1 MSQNSHPVR
10 VRALPSYRD
19 LPRPVVPRVDSLLPG
34 TLTPWH
40 RHDWWQLSYA
50 VSGLLALET
59 ERESFMAPP
68 QRAIWI
74 PPGLHHKATNV
85 SHTEMRSLYI
95 ATALMDWAPAR
106 CRVIAISPLVRELIV
121 AISALP
127 ADYDMAG
134 AEGRLAQVL
143 VDQLAQMPEV
153 AFNLPM
159 PGDPRLAKI
168 CAALQRE
175 PEDSRTIADWGKLAG
190 LSERSLTRLFMQQTG
205 LSFGDWRQRLRLLVA
220 LEGLEKGHPV
230 TRVALDS
237 GYASP
242 SAFIAAFRRA
252 FGVTPTEMFRQH
264 TQTAAG

>member
-1 MSQNSHPVR
+1 MSQNSRPVR
-10 VRALPSYRD
+10 VRALPSYHQ
-19 LPRPVVPRVDSLLPG
+19 LPRPVVPRVDSLQPG

-40 RHDWWQLSYA
+40 HHDWWQLSYA
-50 VSGLLALET
+50 LSGLLTLET

-74 PPGLHHKATNV
+74 PPGLHHKAMNA

-95 ATALMDWAPAR
+95 GNELMGWAPPR

-121 AISALP
+121 AVSMLP
-127 ADYDMAG
+127 ADYDVAD
-134 AEGRLAQVL
+134 ASGRLARVL
-143 VDQLAQMPEV
+143 VDQLARMPEV

-159 PGDPRLAKI
+159 PADPRLVRI
-168 CAALQRE
+168 CAALQLA
-175 PEDSRTIADWGKLAG
+175 PDDSRTISEWGRLAG
-190 LSERSLTRLFMQQTG
+190 LSERTLTRLFMQQTG

-220 LEGLEKGHPV
+220 LGGLEKGHPV

-252 FGVTPTEMFRQH
+252 FGVTPTEMFRRH
-264 TQTAAG
+264 TEIAAG